1 MTVLAHPI
9 AMLAAGA
16 GGVAMLGCVQAV
28 AGTWMVDR
36 FDRRARRA
44 SRAALAAAAAG
55 LPAVTV
61 LKPLHGDEPML
72 ERALVQF
79 IEQDYPHLQIVFG
92 VQDPADPAIAVVQR
106 LRQRYPAHD
115 LSLVVDPTP
124 HGPNRKIGNLINML
138 PHAEHDLL
146 VISDSDIHVAP
157 DYLRQVVATL
167 LQPGVGLV
175 TTLYR
180 GVAASP
186 NLMQRLAAAQINHNF
201 MPGVLLSRLLGRQDC
216 LGSTMALRRP
226 TLEAIGGL
234 PMLSDHVAD
243 DSVLGRLV
251 RAQGLRIE
259 IAPSLTATTT
269 AETSAAELFAHELRW
284 GRTVRMVEPVG
295 YGLSAVQFPLFWAA
309 LAPLLAP
316 HVAWT
321 WSLFAAVWILRG
333 LAAGRIDRL
342 AGAPRAMP
350 FLLLPFRDWLS
361 AVVMAASF
369 TGRRVAWR
377 GQTLHVSAWNKQGGG
392 RAPSALAPHPALAT
406 QPALPMMAAPRPLA
420 PHPVLAHA
428 HQSLARQTLARQ
440 TLAQGD

>member
-1 MTVLAHPI
+1 MSALSHP
-9 AMLAAGA
+9 L
-16 GGVAMLGCVQAV
+16 V
-28 AGTWMVDR
+28 
-36 FDRRARRA
+36 
-44 SRAALAAAAAG
+44 ALAAAASAVAAFGCAQAAAG
-55 LPAVTV
+55 AWMVHRFDALTRRAALSASALTEAVLPAVTV

-72 ERALVQF
+72 EHALTQF

-106 LRQRYPAHD
+106 LRQRYPGQD

-138 PHAEHDLL
+138 PHAAHDLL

-157 DYLRQVVATL
+157 DYLRHVVTTL
-167 LQPGVGLV
+167 LRPGTGLV

-180 GVAASP
+180 GVPATMS
-186 NLMQRLAAAQINHNF
+186 LMQRLAAGQINHNF

-216 LGSTMALRRP
+216 LGSTMALRRS

-234 PMLSDHVAD
+234 AVLSAHVAD

-251 RAQGLRIE
+251 RREGLNIE
-259 IAPSLTATTT
+259 IAPSMTATTT
-269 AETSAAELFAHELRW
+269 ADTGIGDLFAHELRW

-309 LAPLLAP
+309 MAPLLSSGAIWGWW
-316 HVAWT
+316 V
-321 WSLFAAVWILRG
+321 FAVVWLLRG
-333 LAAGRIDRL
+333 VAAARIDRTI
-342 AGAPRAMP
+342 GASRVMP
-350 FLLLPFRDWLS
+350 FLLLPLRDWLS

-377 GQTLHVSAWNKQGGG
+377 GQTLHVTGWKARPAGHSEQLFPEPGFSG
-392 RAPSALAPHPALAT
+392 PVFHEPALA
-406 QPALPMMAAPRPLA
+406 ALPSTAVSGHYVARPPLA
-420 PHPVLAHA
+420 QH
-428 HQSLARQTLARQ
+428 TLVRQ

>member
-1 MTVLAHPI
+1 MTGLTHPFFT
-9 AMLAAGA
+9 ALAAGA
-16 GGVAMLGCVQAV
+16 GSVAALGCVQAV

-36 FDRRARRA
+36 FDRKARRA
-44 SRAALAAAAAG
+44 SRAATATATLR

-106 LRQRYPAHD
+106 LRQIYPDHD

-138 PHAEHDLL
+138 PHAVHDLL

-157 DYLRQVVATL
+157 DYLRQVVTTL

-180 GVAASP
+180 GVPAST
-186 NLMQRLAAAQINHNF
+186 NLMQRLAAGQINHNF

-216 LGSTMALRRP
+216 LGSTMALRRS
-226 TLEAIGGL
+226 TLSAVGGL
-234 PMLSDHVAD
+234 PMLADHVAD

-259 IAPSLTATTT
+259 IAPSMTATTT
-269 AETSAAELFAHELRW
+269 AETSAADLFAHELRW
-284 GRTVRMVEPVG
+284 GRTVRMVEPIG

-309 LAPLLAP
+309 LALLLAP
-316 HVAWT
+316 QAG
-321 WSLFAAVWILRG
+321 WSWMLFATVWILRG

-342 AGAPRAMP
+342 AGAAGVMP
-350 FLLLPFRDWLS
+350 ALLLPARDWLS

-377 GQTLHVSAWNKQGGG
+377 GQTLHVSGWNEQVAA
-392 RAPSALAPHPALAT
+392 RAASTLAPTAT
-406 QPALPMMAAPRPLA
+406 PRPLA
-420 PHPVLAHA
+420 PRPVLAHA
-428 HQSLARQTLARQ
+428 HQ